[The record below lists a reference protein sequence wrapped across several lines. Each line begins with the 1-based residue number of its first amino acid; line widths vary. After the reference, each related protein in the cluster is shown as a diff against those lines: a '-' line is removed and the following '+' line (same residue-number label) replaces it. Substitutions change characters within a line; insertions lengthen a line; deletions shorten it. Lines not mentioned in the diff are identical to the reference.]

1 MHTKESLMEQAQVF
15 ASAWSLIGGPFDC
28 GDGLDNAE
36 QARTELAEAVDA
48 IVRQRDEL
56 LEALRAVMAGSRYY
70 EIRGEADWHEISM
83 PKRDALEKARAA
95 IAKAEAA

>member
-1 MHTKESLMEQAQVF
+1 MPTFHDETVQDRYQREHLSSLERYAAMSPLQIEA
-15 ASAWSLIGGPFDC
+15 
-28 GDGLDNAE
+28 LDIARHNAE
-36 QARTELAEAVDA
+36 A
-48 IVRQRDEL
+48 QRDEL